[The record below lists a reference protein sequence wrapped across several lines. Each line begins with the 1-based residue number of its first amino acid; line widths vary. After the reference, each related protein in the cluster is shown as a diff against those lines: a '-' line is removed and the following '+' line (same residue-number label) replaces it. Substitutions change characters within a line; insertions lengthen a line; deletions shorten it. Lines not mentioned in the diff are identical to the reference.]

1 MIRTAFN
8 VSNSFKLSR
17 TTYGFSI
24 ISEGAGFLQMVEQY
38 FDKAGALTNIRPDK
52 LNFYKK
58 ADNVV
63 KFNLTLTRGNSIPIL
78 DDGTIE
84 VIPAYRCQHKTYKLP
99 TKGGTRY
106 AENVDIHEVEAL
118 ACLMTL
124 KCATVHIPYGGA
136 KGGICFNPRN
146 YSP

>member
-1 MIRTAFN
+1 MN
-8 VSNSFKLSR
+8 KLIQKSI
-17 TTYGFSI
+17 YQFSVV
-24 ISEGAGFLQMVEQY
+24 SEGASFLQMVEQY
-38 FDKAGALTNIRPDK
+38 FDKAGKLTNIKPDR

-63 KFNLTLTRGNSIPIL
+63 KFNLTLTRGKFKINYL
-78 DDGTIE
+78 DDGSIE

-106 AENVDIHEVEAL
+106 AENVDIFEVEAL

-146 YSP
+146 YSAE